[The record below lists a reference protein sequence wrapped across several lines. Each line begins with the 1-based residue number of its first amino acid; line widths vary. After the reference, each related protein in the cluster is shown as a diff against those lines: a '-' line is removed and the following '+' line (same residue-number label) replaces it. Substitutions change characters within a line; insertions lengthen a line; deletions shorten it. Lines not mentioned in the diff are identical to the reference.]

1 MLNSNNFYQCNGI
14 SFRSKVDAC
23 IYSDT
28 VKKPVRWVFTQ
39 QHYDRHNWRTEPTQT
54 LDELYD
60 MRARE
65 LREQYDYVILSYSG
79 GADTNNILESFI
91 RQGLHIDEIVTNH
104 ITRAT
109 EKFTIL
115 DPKNFSASNFAAEH
129 QLQAIPRLQYIH
141 DRLPKTKLTVL
152 DVSDTV
158 LDAIASIN
166 DVDWTLHRNDHLSV
180 GQLFRYNYFYFSQ
193 LKKQFDKN
201 LRICIITGA
210 DKPRTIIQS
219 DGSFNVFFTDTAAN
233 IASIDVFNEDY
244 SNVKTELFYWAD
256 TTAPLVCKQAHVIKR
271 WLEAN
276 PDKQRY
282 WTEGPDQYKFFRL
295 FQERLLRSL
304 LYPTTWDNSWFQS
317 DKSTNWWHTEFDDWF
332 RADTA
337 LTRENMLWDRGIE
350 YLAKQAPSYIK
361 YNEKGKPDGLRPII
375 FGYSLGKLKSPFV
388 Q

>member
-1 MLNSNNFYQCNGI
+1 M
-14 SFRSKVDAC
+14 
-23 IYSDT
+23 
-28 VKKPVRWVFTQ
+28 RWVFTQ
-39 QHYDRHNWRTEPTQT
+39 EHYDRHNWRTEPTQT
-54 LDELYD
+54 LDQLYD
-60 MRARE
+60 LRARE

-109 EKFTIL
+109 EKFTVL
-115 DPKNFSASNFAAEH
+115 DPKNLSASNFAAEH
-129 QLQAIPRLQYIH
+129 QLQAVPRLQYIH

-210 DKPRTIIQS
+210 DKPRTILQS

-271 WLEAN
+271 WVEAN
-276 PDKQRY
+276 PDKQKY

-332 RADTA
+332 RADTS
-337 LTRENMLWDRGIE
+337 LTRENMLWNRGIE
-350 YLAKQAPSYIK
+350 YLAKQTPSYIK
-361 YNEKGKPDGLRPII
+361 YNEKGKPDGLRPIS
-375 FGYSLGKLKSPFV
+375 FGYSLGQLNV
-388 Q
+388 QVDQ